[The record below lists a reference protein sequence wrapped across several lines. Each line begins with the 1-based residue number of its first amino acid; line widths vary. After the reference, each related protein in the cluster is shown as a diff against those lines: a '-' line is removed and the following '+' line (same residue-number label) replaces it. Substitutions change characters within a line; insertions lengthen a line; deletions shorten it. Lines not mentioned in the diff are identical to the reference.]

1 MATEEKTVEAKAEVV
16 TDGSKAGSLVDTL
29 FDLGTTWADAGIG
42 YGKFALEHSAKAL
55 EKTAK
60 ALEALQ
66 EKLKKD
72 ASKAA

>member
-1 MATEEKTVEAKAEVV
+1 MVTENEKTVEAKAEVINES
-16 TDGSKAGSLVDTL
+16 TKSIVDTI

-60 ALEALQ
+60 HLEALQ

-72 ASKAA
+72 AAGKAA

>member
-1 MATEEKTVEAKAEVV
+1 MVSENEKTVEAKAEVV
-16 TDGSKAGSLVDTL
+16 SDQAKSIVDTI
-29 FDLGTTWADAGIG
+29 FDLGTMWADAGIG

-60 ALEALQ
+60 HLEQLQ

-72 ASKAA
+72 AAGKAA